1 MWDMRCEMCSFGGGK
16 LLRPDIPH
24 PRSHITHHWS
34 TTKLTVDKM
43 REPILQIENIHVRY
57 SGLPVLH
64 GLTLTVEVGQTVCV
78 VGSNGAGK
86 STLLRA
92 IMGTQRVFDGK
103 VLYQGREIHK
113 LRTEEIVQLGIIYV
127 PEEKMLFKPLSVEEN
142 LLLGAYILNEAEK
155 IEANLEYVYRL
166 FPRLSERRNQPAST
180 LSGGEQQMVAIGRGL
195 MSNPQILMLDEPSL
209 GLMPILV
216 DEVLDTVRR
225 LKEEGIT
232 ILLVEQNVREALDL
246 ADRGYILQ
254 TGRVIAEGTGK
265 ELLASDLIRS
275 AFLGI

>member
-1 MWDMRCEMCSFGGGK
+1 MTE
-16 LLRPDIPH
+16 L
-24 PRSHITHHWS
+24 
-34 TTKLTVDKM
+34 
-43 REPILQIENIHVRY
+43 ILEVENIKVRY
-57 SGLPVLH
+57 SGLPVLQ
-64 GLTLTVEVGQTVCV
+64 GVSVSVKPGETVCV
-78 VGSNGAGK
+78 VGANGSGK

-92 IMGTQRVFDGK
+92 IMGSQRVFEGTIK
-103 VLYQGREIHK
+103 FQGNEIQK
-113 LRTEEIVQLGIIYV
+113 LRTEEIVRMGIIYV

-142 LLLGAYILNEAEK
+142 LFLGAYVLNDKEK
-155 IEANLEYVYRL
+155 IQKNLDLIYAL
-166 FPRLSERRNQPAST
+166 FPRLKERRNQAAST

-195 MSNPQILMLDEPSL
+195 MSNPAVLMLDEPSL
-209 GLMPILV
+209 GLAPILV

-254 TGRVIAEGTGK
+254 TGRITGEGTGQ
-265 ELLASDLIRS
+265 ELLDSDIFRS

>member
-1 MWDMRCEMCSFGGGK
+1 MSEQ
-16 LLRPDIPH
+16 
-24 PRSHITHHWS
+24 
-34 TTKLTVDKM
+34 
-43 REPILQIENIHVRY
+43 ILQVENIHVRY

-64 GLTLTVEVGQTVCV
+64 GLTLTLNAGETVCV

-92 IMGTQRVFDGK
+92 IMGAQRVFDGRI
-103 VLYQGREIHK
+103 LFGGREIHK
-113 LRTEEIVQLGIIYV
+113 LRTEEIVELGIIYV
-127 PEEKMLFKPLSVEEN
+127 PEEKMLFQPLSVEEN
-142 LLLGAYILNEAEK
+142 LLLGAYTLKDAAQ
-155 IEANLEYVYRL
+155 IEANLGFVYKLFQRL
-166 FPRLSERRNQPAST
+166 NERRNQPAST

-195 MSNPQILMLDEPSL
+195 MSSPQVLMLDEPSL
-209 GLMPILV
+209 GLAPVLV

-254 TGRVIAEGTGK
+254 TGRVIAEGSGD
-265 ELLASDLIRS
+265 ELLDSDVIRS